1 MLCCVQWHLHFQL
14 NLAIG
19 EYASIKFKYPLGS
32 FFFIFIFWNAFVVVE
47 FDEWL
52 VCHVDDGIRFRYY
65 ALTWNLNMI
74 FVSVFCFCL
83 PPHSGLCDLMASRVC
98 VIDSIVVLPFVWLN
112 VNDNIIQLDVQ
123 CTYRLRKR
131 YVLPISHEESH
142 DSWETQHQPYRS
154 LSAQFLFAAVFF
166 SKSQRFFHLGF
177 FLIPHLYLLL
187 GTKMCARVCVYVCR

>member
-1 MLCCVQWHLHFQL
+1 MKQCRENENNDTKRLWEILIEIKMPCLICKCWMFLVRIHRVTVVRLFPYSTVLCCAALCCVQWHLHFQL

-74 FVSVFCFCL
+74 FVSVFCFCFL
-83 PPHSGLCDLMASRVC
+83 
-98 VIDSIVVLPFVWLN
+98 
-112 VNDNIIQLDVQ
+112 
-123 CTYRLRKR
+123 
-131 YVLPISHEESH
+131 
-142 DSWETQHQPYRS
+142 
-154 LSAQFLFAAVFF
+154 FLFAT
-166 SKSQRFFHLGF
+166 
-177 FLIPHLYLLL
+177 P
-187 GTKMCARVCVYVCR
+187 

>member
-1 MLCCVQWHLHFQL
+1 MKQCRENENNDTKRLWEILIEIKMPCLICNAECSWFTFTASPMFVYSLTVQCCAVLCCVQWHLHFQL

-32 FFFIFIFWNAFVVVE
+32 FFFIFIFWNAFAVVE

-83 PPHSGLCDLMASRVC
+83 PPQSGLCDLMASSLCHR
-98 VIDSIVVLPFVWLN
+98 L
-112 VNDNIIQLDVQ
+112 
-123 CTYRLRKR
+123 YRCFTIL
-131 YVLPISHEESH
+131 
-142 DSWETQHQPYRS
+142 
-154 LSAQFLFAAVFF
+154 
-166 SKSQRFFHLGF
+166 
-177 FLIPHLYLLL
+177 LI
-187 GTKMCARVCVYVCR
+187 KCKW